1 MDGLFHIVMF
11 GWAKLTLELNN
22 EGPGRIMVLLD
33 LMAEENAYN
42 LLQQETVPPSL
53 DTTNL
58 PLLAAPKI
66 NEEDYTTT
74 TRREDGRT
82 ITCQPSVKSYN
93 ILLTDLANASHL
105 DVT

>member
-53 DTTNL
+53 DAAKP
-58 PLLAAPKI
+58 PL
-66 NEEDYTTT
+66 
-74 TRREDGRT
+74 
-82 ITCQPSVKSYN
+82 
-93 ILLTDLANASHL
+93 
-105 DVT
+105 